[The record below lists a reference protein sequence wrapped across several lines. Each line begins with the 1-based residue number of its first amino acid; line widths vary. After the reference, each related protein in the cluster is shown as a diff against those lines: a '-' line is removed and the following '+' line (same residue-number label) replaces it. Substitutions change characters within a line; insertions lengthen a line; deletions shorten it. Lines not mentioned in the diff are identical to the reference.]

1 MVLIFS
7 NRFDQSTNNVM
18 DWLNYMGQ
26 EVVRINGDE
35 NRYSFQHIDS
45 TGIYYKD
52 SKTGVIINIE
62 CADSCWWRRQGIYVS
77 NMMGSRPVRIDGDLD
92 PFMVPGNKWLTLEAT
107 RLREYIYSR
116 LYTKIPINLGK
127 PSFDFNRLVILEM
140 AKQCGLSIPK
150 FAVVTNMNDIYH
162 YCHLWGRCVSK
173 AISNGLYNEV
183 NYKRFYTYTELI
195 EPDDIVPNVNVFPSL
210 ISECIEKA
218 YEIRSFYLDGE
229 FFSMSIFSQ
238 SDELTKIDFRKYANN
253 RNEPFDLPADIK
265 NRTKKL
271 FEMIGINNGS
281 IDYMVTTTGDFIFLE
296 INPVGQYGM
305 TDYPCNFELDYRIAN
320 YLTNGRN

>member
-1 MVLIFS
+1 
-7 NRFDQSTNNVM
+7 M

-35 NRYSFQHIDS
+35 NRYSFQYLDS
-45 TGIYYKD
+45 TGIYYKA
-52 SKTGVIINIE
+52 SQNGKIINLE
-62 CADSCWWRRQGIYVS
+62 DADSCWWRRQGIYVS
-77 NMMGSRPVRIDGDLD
+77 TMTAANHTQIGDDLN
-92 PFMVPGNKWLTLEAT
+92 PFMAPGNQWLSLEAT

-116 LYTKIPINLGK
+116 LYKRISINLGR
-127 PSFDFNRLVILEM
+127 PSFDFNRLEILEM

-150 FAVVTNMNDIYH
+150 FAVVTNMNDVYH
-162 YCHLWGRCVSK
+162 YCNLWGHCVSK

-183 NYKRFYTYTELI
+183 NHKRFYTYTELI
-195 EPDDIVPNVNVFPSL
+195 EPGDIASDVNIFPSL
-210 ISECIEKA
+210 ISECIDKA

-253 RNEPFDLPADIK
+253 RNEPFDLPTDIK